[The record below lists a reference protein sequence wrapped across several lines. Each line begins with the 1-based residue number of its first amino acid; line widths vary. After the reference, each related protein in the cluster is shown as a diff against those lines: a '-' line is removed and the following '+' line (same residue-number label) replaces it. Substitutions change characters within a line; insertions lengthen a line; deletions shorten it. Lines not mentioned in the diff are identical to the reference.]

1 MLLIVARLHLVGGA
15 VGGNL
20 PVPKHHVGACC
31 KGAACHIIWHKV
43 RLTTD
48 MAVGHVLEHT
58 CPPTHVLQCLVD
70 GGFAGL
76 LVHARQ
82 EPYHQLGVPEHS
94 RRQSQLWSL
103 LL

>member
-20 PVPKHHVGACC
+20 PVPKHHIGACC
-31 KGAACHIIWHKV
+31 KGHIIWHKV
-43 RLTTD
+43 CLMTN

-76 LVHARQ
+76 LVRAHQ